1 MPQIIRTRSSNKQL
15 IDIQRAKIA
24 KCAAKAFAKN
34 GYENTTVEDIAQ
46 SCAMSKGSV
55 YYYVGSKEEILY
67 LAIEYPFG
75 ELQELNKRLSENR
88 EGISVTERLKQ
99 IVRSYCEWQDKNQD
113 MNVVA
118 YQSMRQLGPKLR
130 KRLLGMEAEI
140 VIFVEKLLIKGC
152 ENGEFDIDPISTYF
166 IAHDIVVGTEM
177 WSFRRWILQKRYTL
191 DEYIAQRTEVLLRA
205 LGVDRNKAK

>member
-15 IDIQRAKIA
+15 IAFSRVKIA
-24 KCAAKAFAKN
+24 KCAANAFAKN

-46 SCAMSKGSV
+46 SCAMSKGSI

-75 ELQELNKRLSENR
+75 ELQKLNKRLTKDSE
-88 EGISVTERLKQ
+88 GMSVTECLKQ
-99 IVRSYCEWQDKNQD
+99 IIRSYCEWQDEFQN

-118 YQSMRQLGPKLR
+118 YQSMRQLGPQLR
-130 KRLLGMEAEI
+130 KRLLGMEIET
-140 VIFVEKLLIKGC
+140 VSFVEKLLIRGC
-152 ENGEFDIDPISTYF
+152 ENGEFDVDPISTYF
-166 IAHDIVVGTEM
+166 IAHDLVVGTAM

-191 DEYIAQRTEVLLRA
+191 DEYIAQRTELLLRA
-205 LGVDRNKAK
+205 LGVDRNRAR